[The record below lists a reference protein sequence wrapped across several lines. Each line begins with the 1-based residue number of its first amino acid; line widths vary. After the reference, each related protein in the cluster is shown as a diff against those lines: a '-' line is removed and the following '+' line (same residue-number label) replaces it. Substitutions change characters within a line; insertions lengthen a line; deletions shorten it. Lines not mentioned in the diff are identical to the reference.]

1 MNWNMVWIQQER
13 YKDLLREAERER
25 LVRLALAAR
34 PEKAARRNGLLLGV
48 MGWLGCLLVCWG
60 EWLQRHSN
68 PCTCCHSDPDLKA
81 PQVQVL

>member
-1 MNWNMVWIQQER
+1 MNWNLVWIQQER

-25 LVRLALAAR
+25 LARLALATR
-34 PEKAARRNGLLLGV
+34 PKKAVRRNGLLPCV

-68 PCTCCHSDPDLKA
+68 TCTCYPSDPDLKA
-81 PQVQVL
+81 SQARIL